1 MSNTTTTPRDDE
13 HAERWRQWQL
23 GNTRSNRQAATWARI
38 GFAVILTAAGAWLAL
53 QLLSSPAWS

>member
-1 MSNTTTTPRDDE
+1 MSMTTTTPREDDQ
-13 HAERWRQWQL
+13 AERWRLWQL

-38 GFAVILTAAGAWLAL
+38 GFAVILTAAAAWLGL